1 MSSTIAIPR
10 ISAYFAE
17 LDDPRVERTRLH
29 PLLSIVSIALC
40 AVICGADSWVEV
52 AEFGTVRQ
60 EWFATW
66 LDLPHGIATHDTF
79 GRVFAALD
87 PVAFE
92 RCFARWVRAV
102 ATASAGAP
110 GGSAVDRSLRVVAVD
125 GKVSR
130 GSHDRAAGR
139 AALDLVSAWASDA
152 RLVLGQ
158 VAVAAGSNEIPA
170 IPVLLRQLALEGCV
184 VTIDAIGCQTTIA
197 AVIQERGADYVLA
210 LKENQPVLYQA
221 VTTAFT
227 ELDADAAAFR
237 HTHCRQVDKG
247 HGRLEVRTTT
257 VIHDPTLL
265 AYLDPAAAWVG
276 LAGVARS
283 VAERTVD
290 GQRSHETRYFLVSLA
305 AARPVH
311 RAIRSHW
318 GIENGV
324 HWVLD
329 MAFREDLSRVRIGH
343 GAHNFS
349 LLRRLALNLLR
360 QDPTARCGIKCRRLK
375 AAWDPSYLLK
385 VLNGSF

>member
-1 MSSTIAIPR
+1 MSNMIAIPR
-10 ISAYFAE
+10 ISTYFAE
-17 LDDPRVERTRLH
+17 LPDPRVERTKLH
-29 PLLSIVSIALC
+29 PLVSIVSIALC
-40 AVICGADSWVEV
+40 AVLCGADSWVEV
-52 AEFGTVRQ
+52 AEFGAVRQ
-60 EWFATW
+60 EWFARW
-66 LDLPHGIATHDTF
+66 LELPHGIATHDTF

-92 RCFARWVRAV
+92 GCFTRWVQTV
-102 ATASAGAP
+102 AALVGVA
-110 GGSAVDRSLRVVAVD
+110 GGSAVARPPHIVAVD

-170 IPVLLRQLALEGCV
+170 IPVLLRALALEGCV
-184 VTIDAIGCQTTIA
+184 VTIDAIGCHTTIA

-210 LKENQPVLYQA
+210 LKENQPALHHA
-221 VTTAFT
+221 AAAAFT

-257 VIHDPTLL
+257 VINDPALL
-265 AYLDPAAAWVG
+265 AYLDPPGAWRG
-276 LAGVARS
+276 LAGVARG

-290 GQRSHETRYFLVSLA
+290 GQRSQEARYFLVSLA
-305 AARPVH
+305 TAKPVH

-360 QDPTARCGIKCRRLK
+360 QDPTARGGIKCRRLK

-385 VLNGSF
+385 LLNGSF